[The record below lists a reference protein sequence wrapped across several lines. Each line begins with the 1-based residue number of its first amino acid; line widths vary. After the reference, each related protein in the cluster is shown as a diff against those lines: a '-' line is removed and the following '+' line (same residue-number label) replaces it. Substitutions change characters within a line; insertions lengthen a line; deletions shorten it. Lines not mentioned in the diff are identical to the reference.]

1 MNAVA
6 LERLVWAVAAAVV
19 VSVGL
24 AASPLPRRFMGES
37 GVQAPEAPERA
48 SEAAP
53 VALDPILALMPFG
66 RNAEPDEPAEETEDT
81 ALGLALHGVVTS
93 AASAGSSAI
102 VSGEGQPARAYA
114 LGQELPGGA
123 TLVEVQGDHVVIET
137 DGRRETL
144 SFPERR
150 RDDLA
155 TDGDGDEDSTG
166 DEAVEEDSDDAPPAA
181 TGVDALRALVVGQ
194 AQEAQE
200 EEPAESEAPD
210 PEAEIASWRERVQ
223 TEPDAVLDELGLTAG
238 EEGYAVGDEAS
249 DLMRRAGLLPGD
261 VVAKVNGQQVGNI
274 DDDQPL
280 FDEIVAAGR
289 ARLEIIREGET
300 VVMSFPL
307 R

>member
-1 MNAVA
+1 MNAIA
-6 LERLVWAVAAAVV
+6 LERLVWAVAAAVA

-37 GVQAPEAPERA
+37 GVQAPDTPERA

-66 RNAEPDEPAEETEDT
+66 RNAEPDEPAEAEETD
-81 ALGLALHGVVTS
+81 LGLALHGVVTS

-150 RDDLA
+150 HDDLA
-155 TDGDGDEDSTG
+155 TDNDGGEDNAG
-166 DEAVEEDSDDAPPAA
+166 DEAVEEDGDDASPAA

-200 EEPAESEAPD
+200 AEPAEPGAPD
-210 PEAEIASWRERVQ
+210 PEAQIASWRERVQ
-223 TEPDAVLDELGLTAG
+223 TEPDVVLDELGLTAG
-238 EEGYAVGDEAS
+238 EKGYAVGDEPS

-280 FDEIVAAGR
+280 FDEIVASGR
-289 ARLEIIREGET
+289 VRLEIIREGET